1 MSKIIKIKAN
11 VSFINEDGTFI
22 EAGQTATVT
31 DAFLQE
37 QNTLCSLF
45 SLPKHEVL
53 EEVESQEVES
63 QEDVVKTAKSKQ
75 KAAQK
80 QDDSTDL

>member
-11 VSFINEDGTFI
+11 VSFVHEDGTFI

-31 DAFLQE
+31 EAFLEE
-37 QNTLCSLF
+37 QNTLCDLF

-53 EEVESQEVES
+53 EEVESQE
-63 QEDVVKTAKSKQ
+63 DVVNTAKSKQ

-80 QDDSTDL
+80 QEDGNDL

>member
-1 MSKIIKIKAN
+1 MSKIIKIKAS
-11 VSFINEDGTFI
+11 VSFIHEDGTFI

-31 DAFLQE
+31 DAFLEE
-37 QNTLCSLF
+37 QNTLCDLF

-53 EEVESQEVES
+53 EEAES
-63 QEDVVKTAKSKQ
+63 QEDVVNTAKSKQ

-80 QDDSTDL
+80 QEDGNDL

>member
-11 VSFINEDGTFI
+11 VSFIHEDGTFI
-22 EAGQTATVT
+22 EAGQTTTIT

-37 QNTLCSLF
+37 QNTLCGLF

-53 EEVESQEVES
+53 EEVES

-80 QDDSTDL
+80 QEDGNDL

>member
-11 VSFINEDGTFI
+11 VSFIHEDGTFI

-37 QNTLCSLF
+37 QNTLCGLF

-53 EEVESQEVES
+53 EEVESQE
-63 QEDVVKTAKSKQ
+63 DVVKNTKSKQ
-75 KAAQK
+75 KATQK
-80 QDDSTDL
+80 QEDNNDL

>member
-1 MSKIIKIKAN
+1 MSKIIKIKAT
-11 VSFINEDGTFI
+11 VSFIHEDGTFI

-31 DAFLQE
+31 DAFLEE
-37 QNTLCSLF
+37 QNTLCGLF

-53 EEVESQEVES
+53 EEAES
-63 QEDVVKTAKSKQ
+63 QEDVVNTAKSKQ

-80 QDDSTDL
+80 QEDGNDL

>member
-11 VSFINEDGTFI
+11 VSFIHEDGTFI

-31 DAFLQE
+31 DAFLEE
-37 QNTLCSLF
+37 QNTLCDLF

-53 EEVESQEVES
+53 EEAES
-63 QEDVVKTAKSKQ
+63 QEDVVNTAKSKQ
-75 KAAQK
+75 KAAQT
-80 QDDSTDL
+80 QEDGNDL

>member
-1 MSKIIKIKAN
+1 MSKIIKIKAT
-11 VSFINEDGTFI
+11 VSFIHEDGTFI

-31 DAFLQE
+31 DAFLEE
-37 QNTLCSLF
+37 QNTLCDLF

-53 EEVESQEVES
+53 EEAES
-63 QEDVVKTAKSKQ
+63 QEDVVNTAKSKQ

-80 QDDSTDL
+80 QEDGNDL

>member
-11 VSFINEDGTFI
+11 VSFIHEDGTFI

-31 DAFLQE
+31 DAFLEE

-53 EEVESQEVES
+53 EEIES
-63 QEDVVKTAKSKQ
+63 QEDAVKTAKSKQ

>member
-1 MSKIIKIKAN
+1 MSKIIKIKAK
-11 VSFINEDGTFI
+11 VSFIHEDGTFI

-31 DAFLQE
+31 DAFLEE
-37 QNTLCSLF
+37 QNTLCGLF

-53 EEVESQEVES
+53 EEAES
-63 QEDVVKTAKSKQ
+63 QEDVVNTAKSKQ

-80 QDDSTDL
+80 QEDGNDL

>member
-11 VSFINEDGTFI
+11 VSFIHEDGTFI

-37 QNTLCSLF
+37 QNTLCGLF

-53 EEVESQEVES
+53 EEVESQE
-63 QEDVVKTAKSKQ
+63 DVVKAAKSKQ

-80 QDDSTDL
+80 QEDGNDL

>member
-11 VSFINEDGTFI
+11 VSFIHEDGTFI

-31 DAFLQE
+31 DAFLEE
-37 QNTLCSLF
+37 QNALCDLF

-53 EEVESQEVES
+53 EEIEDSKEST
-63 QEDVVKTAKSKQ
+63 KTKK
-75 KAAQK
+75 KDTQK

>member
-11 VSFINEDGTFI
+11 VSFIHEDGTFI

-37 QNTLCSLF
+37 QNTLCGLF

-53 EEVESQEVES
+53 EEAES

-75 KAAQK
+75 KTTQK
-80 QDDSTDL
+80 QEDDNDL

>member
-11 VSFINEDGTFI
+11 VSFVHEDGTFI

-37 QNTLCSLF
+37 QNTLCDLF

-53 EEVESQEVES
+53 EEVESQEDES

-75 KAAQK
+75 KATQK